1 MKATKLALTIIGLVL
16 FASCD
21 KEDSNINLQTEIP
34 TIDSLTVNS
43 TRITAGGEDPAI
55 LKCYATGGDLNYI
68 WEVDL
73 GDLFLLNDEGSEVQ
87 YTASACC
94 IGDREITCNVEND
107 KGEVSESITITI
119 TQ

>member
-1 MKATKLALTIIGLVL
+1 MKATTFL
-16 FASCD
+16 FAILGFAFFSSCD
-21 KEDSNINLQTEIP
+21 KESTDNNIQTEMP
-34 TIDSLTVNS
+34 AIDSLTANS

-55 LKCYATGGDLNYI
+55 LNCYATGGDLNYI

-73 GDLFLLNDEGSEVQ
+73 GDLFSLNDEGSEVQ

-94 IGDREITCNVEND
+94 VGDREITCTVEND

-119 TQ
+119 SL

>member
-1 MKATKLALTIIGLVL
+1 MKATTLVFAIIGLVL

-21 KEDSNINLQTEIP
+21 KEDTNNNLQTEIP
-34 TIDSLTVNS
+34 AIDSLTASS

-55 LKCYATGGDLNYI
+55 LNCYATGGDLNYI
-68 WEVDL
+68 WEVEL
-73 GDLFLLNDEGSEVQ
+73 GDLFSLNDEGSEVQ
-87 YTASACC
+87 YTAAACC
-94 IGDREITCNVEND
+94 IGEREITCIVEND